1 MKLAGITFKVYADED
16 ILAQDGS
23 GDTVYLKDTLVD
35 TIVTDQDGNAAT
47 KELPLGKYR
56 IEEDTPV
63 EYVKADPIKVTLAAD
78 GQRTKLL
85 NDDGTVTEGILYELT
100 VDNKL
105 KVPEIHTTA
114 TDKNGQKV
122 LKADGTVEL
131 IDKVYYG
138 NLIPG
143 EYELSG
149 YPVYSNNGEK
159 LTKDG
164 KTVESG
170 KKFTVTSETG
180 SVDVPYTIDATK
192 LAGRSIVFFEFLYKD
207 GELIAF
213 HADIKD
219 QGQTII
225 FQPNVPKTGDPV
237 KPIIPIALGIIA
249 AAGIVVMIVLKKKHK

>member
-1 MKLAGITFKVYADED
+1 M
-16 ILAQDGS
+16 
-23 GDTVYLKDTLVD
+23 YLKDALVD

-56 IEEDTPV
+56 IEEKTPA

-114 TDKNGQKV
+114 TDKNGKKV

-138 NLIPG
+138 NLVPG

-149 YPVYSNNGEK
+149 YPVYSNSGDK

-164 KTVESG
+164 KAVG
-170 KKFTVTSETG
+170 AGMKFTATSETG

-192 LAGRSIVFFEFLYKD
+192 LAGRSIVFFEFLYRD
-207 GELIAF
+207 GELIAV

-249 AAGIVVMIVLKKKHK
+249 AAGIVVMIVLKKKYK